1 MDSLGQGMATAAK
14 LLFSLDREVYSIVF
28 LSLRISSAAILAA
41 ALVGVPLGYLVGT
54 GKFRGRNLLGTL
66 LNTFMAL
73 PTVIVGLFVFTM
85 LSQQGPLGS
94 LNLLFTVKAV
104 IIGQFILATPIVA
117 ALTMSAVQE
126 VDIRVRP
133 VAQTLGA
140 GTVRTAW
147 TVLEEARFALIAA
160 VIAGFGRAIAEV
172 GSALVLGGNI
182 KGYTRTVT
190 TAIAMETSKGEYGMA
205 IALGIILLIVSFA
218 VNIFFRKLQ
227 ARTA

>member
-1 MDSLGQGMATAAK
+1 MDFLGQGMATAAK

-41 ALVGVPLGYLVGT
+41 ALVGVPLGYLVGA

-133 VAQTLGA
+133 VAKTLGA
-140 GTVRTAW
+140 GSVRIAW

>member
-54 GKFRGRNLLGTL
+54 GKFRGSNMLGTL

-73 PTVIVGLFVFTM
+73 PTVIVGLFVFTI

-205 IALGIILLIVSFA
+205 IALGIILLIVSFV